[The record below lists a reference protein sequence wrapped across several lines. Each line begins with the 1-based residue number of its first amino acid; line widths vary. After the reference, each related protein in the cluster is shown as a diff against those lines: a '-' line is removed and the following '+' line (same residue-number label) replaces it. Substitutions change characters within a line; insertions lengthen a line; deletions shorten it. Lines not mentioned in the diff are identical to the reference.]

1 MSRRDMITMNA
12 DERREMLEECRSL
25 QIATINPDGAPNLVT
40 MWYALDGDDIV
51 FWTYATSQK
60 VKNLERDPRICCL
73 VEDGTAYEELRG
85 IQINGEV
92 DIVSEPEERFRLGR
106 AIIRRNIEGL
116 DEESIEGAA
125 QMMGA
130 KRVAIRVKADDIVS
144 WDHRKLGGVY

>member
-106 AIIRRNIEGL
+106 AIIAGEVPDGSRVTVDVRDGGL
-116 DEESIEGAA
+116 DL
-125 QMMGA
+125 
-130 KRVAIRVKADDIVS
+130 RVDQK
-144 WDHRKLGGVY
+144 HK